1 MVDLVSR
8 PFGNYEVEVF
18 VVCQGVESTPTKLIF
33 EYKSG
38 KLWHRELWHVHMQC
52 HAGGLE

>member
-38 KLWHRELWHVHMQC
+38 KLWHVHMQC